1 MKQYFK
7 HLTAFIVLV
16 TIGFWACKSDIT
28 DNINI
33 NFNTAIYKSPTL
45 IRFVNANATSTVQ
58 TGNFTVSITGK
69 DAGKVVMETGGTD
82 FKTVDG
88 FLQLALLKNVSPT
101 IDNPITFNVSVA
113 DESFAPISQTIIIT
127 DTTSRTKI
135 IPLVEYANP
144 AEGTSSAISTASLNN
159 GVAGLQKIVTPT
171 TGSVSETTTI
181 TIPQGT
187 VMKDASGNTI
197 NASSL
202 KTSVVYFNA
211 VSPTSLSAFP
221 GGLSPTNI
229 IGIPGGG
236 DFITAGLASI
246 KMSAG
251 GTEVKKFSSPINVNM
266 QVNSALTNP
275 NTNVPYIKGDTIPI
289 WSMDD
294 ATGQWKYESTGT
306 MALDNS
312 NKLYVSFAASHL
324 SSWNLDYIR
333 SGSSCNN
340 PLKYTIRTNDESTIS
355 TGPYSIVLGTSN
367 YTPLFR
373 NGYWYY
379 TGSGYIGS
387 SRFNGVVYD
396 GFTDLIYRA
405 PTKSSVQIWVLD
417 ERNGTSFKSGNI
429 SPCSG
434 TNNIISVTRTLPKII
449 TVNISGTAK
458 CTTQSVTA
466 QLNGWV
472 YLSKQSS
479 RWSDWQYV
487 YVKNGQ
493 ATFQLEDGASYYVR
507 AADYSN
513 GRSISTVG
521 TFSSTTTGTFTDS
534 DLSATGSYDAAKK
547 VYNLILTK
555 KVDCN

>member
-1 MKQYFK
+1 MKKYIIY
-7 HLTAFIVLV
+7 LTASITLV
-16 TIGFWACKSDIT
+16 MIGFWACKTDIT

-45 IRFVNANATSTVQ
+45 IRFVNANTSSTVQ
-58 TGNFTVSITGK
+58 PGNFSVVITGK
-69 DAGKVVMETGGTD
+69 DAGKVVMETGGTN
-82 FKTVDG
+82 FKTIDG

-101 IDNPITFNVSVA
+101 IENPITFNVSVA
-113 DESFAPISQTIIIT
+113 EESFAPISQTIIIT

-135 IPLVEYANP
+135 IPMIEYANP
-144 AEGTSSAISTASLNN
+144 AEGTSSAISTTSLNN

-187 VMKDASGNTI
+187 VMKDVSGNTI
-197 NASSL
+197 NTSSL

-221 GGLSPTNI
+221 GGLSPSNI
-229 IGIPGGG
+229 IGITGGG
-236 DFITAGLASI
+236 DFITVGLVSV
-246 KMSAG
+246 KMNAG

-266 QVNSALTNP
+266 QVNAGLTNP
-275 NTNVPYIKGDTIPI
+275 VTNNPYVKGDTIPI

-306 MALDNS
+306 MALDNT

-324 SSWNLDYIR
+324 SSWNLDFIR

-340 PLKYTIRTNDESTIS
+340 PLKYTIQTNDGSTIP
-355 TGPYSIVLGTSN
+355 TGSYSIVLGTSN
-367 YTPLFR
+367 YAPKFK
-373 NGYWYY
+373 NGYWEYY
-379 TGSGYIGS
+379 GNGYFGKGLYS
-387 SRFNGVVYD
+387 SSIYD
-396 GFTDLIYRA
+396 GYTDLIYRVPA
-405 PTKSSVQIWVLD
+405 MSPVQIWVLD

-434 TNNIISVTRTLPKII
+434 TNNIINVTRNLPPVI
-449 TVNISGTAK
+449 TVNISATAK
-458 CTTQSVTA
+458 CNTQSVTA

-472 YLSKQSS
+472 YLRKQSS
-479 RWSDWQYV
+479 RWYDWQYV

-493 ATFQLEDGASYYVR
+493 ATFQLEDGASYYVQ
-507 AADYSN
+507 AIDASN
-513 GRSISTVG
+513 GRWVSTVG
-521 TFSSTTTGTFTDS
+521 TFSSTMTGTFS
-534 DLSATGSYDAAKK
+534 DNGLSATGSYDATKK
-547 VYNLILTK
+547 VYSLTLTK